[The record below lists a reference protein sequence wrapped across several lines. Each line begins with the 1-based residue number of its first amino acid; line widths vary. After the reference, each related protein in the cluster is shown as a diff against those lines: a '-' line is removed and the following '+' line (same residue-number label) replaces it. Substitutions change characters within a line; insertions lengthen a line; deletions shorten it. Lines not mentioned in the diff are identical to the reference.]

1 MIRVEIVAPRA
12 IAPGQTVQLGV
23 RGQFDD
29 GSTRDLTAQ
38 AAWQSQQSDV
48 ISIDERGRATAHRV
62 GESNVT
68 ARTSANSGLTATK
81 EVIVVPEGRYR
92 LSVTIAEVGGQ
103 AADAVR
109 VEVIEGT
116 GTGLSDA
123 TPADGRYDLYGVAG
137 QILLR
142 ITGIAYS
149 DYLERIAVTDHVTI
163 RVELT
168 PVQSRSE
175 VAGTYTLTVSADP
188 ACASALSPAARQRT
202 YTAIVRQ
209 TGSEVSVRLETGS
222 FIIRGRSYNRFEGR
236 LDGSNKEIVFNLSG
250 FGTNYYD
257 AAYYPD
263 VAEELLPGT
272 LYLVFAGR
280 VVVSILPRA
289 LSGRLDGVIQ
299 TVQLRFY
306 QPRELTGECQSGQH
320 SFVLSR

>member
-1 MIRVEIVAPRA
+1 MA
-12 IAPGQTVQLGV
+12 Q
-23 RGQFDD
+23 D
-29 GSTRDLTAQ
+29 G
-38 AAWQSQQSDV
+38 
-48 ISIDERGRATAHRV
+48 
-62 GESNVT
+62 
-68 ARTSANSGLTATK
+68 
-81 EVIVVPEGRYR
+81 
-92 LSVTIAEVGGQ
+92 
-103 AADAVR
+103 
-109 VEVIEGT
+109 
-116 GTGLSDA
+116 
-123 TPADGRYDLYGVAG
+123 
-137 QILLR
+137 ILLR

-263 VAEELLPGT
+263 VAEELGISL
-272 LYLVFAGR
+272 AGVR
-280 VVVSILPRA
+280 VPDLQGAAHP
-289 LSGRLDGVIQ
+289 D
-299 TVQLRFY
+299 
-306 QPRELTGECQSGQH
+306 P
-320 SFVLSR
+320 FVAARPQRDQA